1 MEENKD
7 NGTEEELKIQI
18 DESMFVTGCMG
29 TDNRMKPDSRS
40 CQRSNRSDS
49 QAYEKRQT

>member
-29 TDNRMKPDSRS
+29 TDNRMKR
-40 CQRSNRSDS
+40 
-49 QAYEKRQT
+49 AKELLEKWDGKLL